1 MKKNRAAMYQLPCSR
16 IVFDLLDDYYVLRLQ
31 AFLPLDDG
39 KFYAL
44 TFIQVTVPIA
54 NNGVVM
60 DE

>member
-1 MKKNRAAMYQLPCSR
+1 MYQLPCSR
-16 IVFDLLDDYYVLRLQ
+16 IVFDLLDDYYVLGLQ
-31 AFLPLDDG
+31 AFLALDDG